1 MEPEV
6 RLDGVLGGGLD
17 ERLERGSDGF
27 GGRVVDAGG
36 GQRGGLGLD
45 PDAEVDHVEYVV
57 MAADRRGL
65 DRERR
70 RLGHREHER
79 AAALEGFDEAL
90 RPKPGDRLSDHRPR
104 DAVLVDE
111 LGFRG
116 QLVPGGQ
123 FAGEYLVFQAGDHPL
138 RQCGCHPN
146 SALSFVKLRIWSLS
160 VKPSPGRSGTQ
171 MRPSRISMRSLNNG
185 FSHSKCSTH
194 GSVG

>member
-1 MEPEV
+1 MEPKV
-6 RLDGVLGGGLD
+6 RLDGVLGGGRD
-17 ERLERGSDGF
+17 ECLERGSDGV
-27 GGRVVDAGG
+27 GARLVDAGG
-36 GQRGGLGLD
+36 GQRCGLGLD
-45 PDAEVDHVEYVV
+45 PDPEVHHVEHVV
-57 MAADRRGL
+57 MGADRRGFH
-65 DRERR
+65 RERR
-70 RLGHREHER
+70 GLGHREHER

-90 RPKPGDRLSDHRPR
+90 RPKPGDRLPDHRAG

-123 FAGEYLVFQAGDHPL
+123 FAGKDLVLQAHDHPL
-138 RQCGCHPN
+138 RQCGRHPN